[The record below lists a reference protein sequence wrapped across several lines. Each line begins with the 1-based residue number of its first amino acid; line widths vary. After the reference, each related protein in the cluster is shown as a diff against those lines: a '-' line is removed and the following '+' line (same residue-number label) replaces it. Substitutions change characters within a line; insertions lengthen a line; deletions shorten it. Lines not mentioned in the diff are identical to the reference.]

1 MSFTDY
7 SKYGSKSAFLFHE
20 LLKKDADGRK
30 RIQYK
35 KGDTVFRE
43 GLSANGLFCII
54 TGKVKI
60 LRNSEGG
67 KEQIVRL
74 AGAREVVGYRALLSD
89 EMYKASAIAMDD
101 TEIGFVPKSVFFEI
115 LNHNPEMAM
124 LMMKLLSNDLERSET
139 IMVDMATKPVKNRLA
154 EMLLLLQENFSKYE
168 GVELDIIN
176 ISREDLAAMVGAAKE
191 VVIRALT
198 ALKEEGMIE
207 TKGQAIKIKDQ
218 QKLKYLT
225 I

>member
-1 MSFTDY
+1 MSSKDY
-7 SKYGSKSAFLFHE
+7 SRYGSKSAFLFHE

-35 KGDTVFRE
+35 KGETIFRE
-43 GLSANGLFCII
+43 GQSANGLFCII
-54 TGKVKI
+54 SGKVKI

-74 AGAREVVGYRALLSD
+74 AGDKEVVGYRALLSD
-89 EMYKASAIAMDD
+89 ELYKANAIAMAE
-101 TEIGFVPKSVFFEI
+101 TEIGFVPKSVFFDI

-139 IMVDMATKPVKNRLA
+139 IMVDIATKPVKNRVA

-168 GVELDIIN
+168 GVELDTIN

-198 ALKEEGMIE
+198 LLKEEGAIE
-207 TKGQAIKIKDQ
+207 TKGQMIKIKEQ

-225 I
+225 A